1 MNQATMPELEP
12 RSTTHW
18 LLLAALVVF
27 WGSSF
32 ALTKLAVET
41 QSPEWTVAIR
51 LVIGAALSWGI
62 MAGQGYSLPQ
72 TWRDWQWFIWLG
84 TVGSLIPFL
93 LISWGTQY
101 ISSGIA
107 GILMA
112 VIPLFIALAGHFFL
126 KDEPLTPLR
135 LTGLLVG
142 FSGLV
147 VILSPA
153 VTDGLPNGL
162 TPFFAQL
169 AVLLAALSYGTQAIT
184 ARLSPPMHPLQK
196 ATGTLVTGAAGAV
209 MIAVFLDF
217 DGISSVTVKG
227 FGLAAILGIFSTALA
242 GIALFYLL
250 EKAGAGFAAL
260 SNYLLSPFALFAG
273 ILFMAEPF
281 HWHTMTGLAI
291 ILLGI
296 AMSERQA

>member
-1 MNQATMPELEP
+1 MPKLEP
-12 RSTTHW
+12 RSLSHW
-18 LLLAALVVF
+18 LMLAILVIF

-32 ALTKLAVET
+32 ALTKLAVQT

-51 LVIGAALSWGI
+51 LAVGAALSWAI
-62 MAGQGYSLPQ
+62 MAWQGYNIPQ
-72 TWRDWQWFIWLG
+72 TWRDWKWFIWLG
-84 TVGSLIPFL
+84 AVGSLIPFL

-126 KDEPLTPLR
+126 KDEPLTPIR
-135 LTGLLVG
+135 LTGLLIG
-142 FSGLV
+142 FSGLI

-162 TPFFAQL
+162 TPFIAQL

-196 ATGTLVTGAAGAV
+196 ATGTLVTGAIGAIL
-209 MIAVFLDF
+209 IAIFLDF
-217 DGISSVTVKG
+217 DGISSITVKG
-227 FGLAAILGIFSTALA
+227 FWLAALLGIFSTALA

-281 HWHTMTGLAI
+281 HWRAITGLVI
-291 ILLGI
+291 ILVGI
-296 AMSERQA
+296 AMSERKS